1 MWLSV
6 CTFAV
11 SNAYCISHT
20 CACMSSTR
28 HRHYSR
34 WILSARCVTNVVLRT
49 LTTTDCAEFFHEGV
63 GGESCGRWWTRP
75 RERRSLKSPKPGS
88 RFYVTCRCRKT
99 LRTREI
105 FLMKG
110 FYFIEN
116 MKKVSA
122 KFACGHIITNW
133 AQGRLHLIK
142 CVSRFKQPHKMTV
155 NNMKFIINLIYY

>member
-63 GGESCGRWWTRP
+63 GGESCGRWLDPSTREEVP
-75 RERRSLKSPKPGS
+75 QIAEAR
-88 RFYVTCRCRKT
+88 VTCRCRKT